1 MKGDDYMI
9 LLTILTI
16 MALLLLAIAI
26 VTLSVGG
33 VAFIAVFGD
42 LIVCVVFIA
51 LIIRFVIR
59 RKSKNRRRN
68 RP

>member
-1 MKGDDYMI
+1 MI
-9 LLTILTI
+9 LLTILAI
-16 MALLLLAIAI
+16 IVAILLAIAI
-26 VTLSVGG
+26 ITISVGG
-33 VAFIAVFGD
+33 AAFIVVFGD

-51 LIIRFVIR
+51 LIIRFMIR